1 MKFPSFFTIL
11 LWGNLLLI
19 GLILGLGFGYITHEV
34 NRHTTKV
41 SKQFQQQLLF
51 MVRDGLEESWHDAE
65 KLIEQYCRSYSKIPE
80 FRLTIVDAE
89 GGVLGDSEYPAE
101 KMERHHTEQH
111 PEIHAA
117 LAGQQSE
124 SLRFSRTKRIHYRY
138 IAVPVRF
145 EGNIVAVVRV
155 AFPVA
160 DLVRDQRNVFY
171 AVSTGFVLMLFTAI
185 VLSVFLSWIW
195 YKPLRLISSSARRI
209 AEGNFEPIPEL
220 PVSRELVQLI
230 DAINRMR
237 NTVAS
242 QLETISRQRE
252 RLQTI
257 LHHLPDAV
265 FALNSSDQVV
275 YYNESAKEMF
285 DLATPGNPVPIQHL
299 LRYTPVLD
307 FYFHDQEQGLAV
319 VVPKRVD
326 IKLRDRKCSL
336 ELEKINISGEND
348 QNEIAILLI
357 INDLTAITE
366 TNRMKID
373 FVANTSH
380 ELRTPLATI
389 RATLDNITDGVCD
402 TPDMFQ
408 TVVNILDRHV
418 SRLEA
423 LTDDL
428 LSLHDV
434 EQESA
439 PTRLEISTTGE
450 QKQLLE
456 DLFYPKAV
464 ERGIELIIEPDMPNR
479 PFLTDTK
486 RLGLVL
492 QNLVDNAIKFTQE
505 NGKVQIVFSFET
517 EKKLVIQCKD
527 TGCGIALEEQP
538 RIFERF
544 YRIKSGIR
552 VPGTGLGL
560 AIVKH
565 AVERLGGILTLVSQP
580 GQGCTFTVQI
590 PVQNVEDLPVDRTV
604 ENIYTL

>member
-11 LWGNLLLI
+11 LLGNLLLV
-19 GLILGLGFGYITHEV
+19 GLILGLGFWYITHEV
-34 NRHTTKV
+34 NRHTAEI

-51 MVRDGLEESWHDAE
+51 MVRDRLEESWNDSE
-65 KLIEQYCRSYSKIPE
+65 KIIEQYCRSYSKIPE

-89 GGVLGDSEYPAE
+89 GNVLGDSEYPAE
-101 KMERHHTEQH
+101 KMERHHTKQH
-111 PEIHAA
+111 PEIHTA
-117 LAGQQSE
+117 LTGQQSE
-124 SLRFSRTKRIHYRY
+124 SLRFSQTKRIHYRY
-138 IAVPVRF
+138 IATPVRWK
-145 EGNIVAVVRV
+145 ENIVAVVRV
-155 AFPVA
+155 AFPVT
-160 DLVRDQRNVFY
+160 DLVKDQRNIFY
-171 AVSTGFVLMLFTAI
+171 AVSTGFVLMLFTAV

-195 YKPLRLISSSARRI
+195 YKPLHLISSSARRI
-209 AEGNFEPIPEL
+209 AGGNFEPILEL

-237 NTVAS
+237 NTLTS
-242 QLETISRQRE
+242 QVDIISRQRE

-257 LHHLPDAV
+257 LCYLPDAV
-265 FALNSSDQVV
+265 FALNSSDHVV
-275 YYNESAKEMF
+275 YYNETAKEMF
-285 DLATPGNPVPIQHL
+285 DLTTPASPLTTPANPVPIQHL
-299 LRYTPVLD
+299 LRYTQILD

-336 ELEKINISGEND
+336 ELEKINVSGEND

-357 INDLTAITE
+357 INDLTTITE
-366 TNRMKID
+366 TNRMKTD

-389 RATLDNITDGVCD
+389 RATLDNIADGVCD
-402 TPDMFQ
+402 TPVMFQ
-408 TVVNILDRHV
+408 TVFKILDRHV

-434 EQESA
+434 EQESI
-439 PTRLEISTTGE
+439 PNRLETTTVNE

-456 DLFYPKAV
+456 DLFVPKAM
-464 ERGIELIIEPDMPNR
+464 EKGIELIIEPDMPDS
-479 PFLTDTK
+479 PFQTDTK

-492 QNLVDNAIKFTQE
+492 QNLVDNAIKFTPE
-505 NGKVQIVFSFET
+505 HGNVSLTFSFKT
-517 EKKLVIQCKD
+517 KQMLVIQCKD

-544 YRIKSGIR
+544 YRVKSGNGIR
-552 VPGTGLGL
+552 VSGTGLGL

-565 AVERLGGILTLVSQP
+565 AVERLNGTLTLVSQP
-580 GQGCTFTVQI
+580 DQGSTFTVQI
-590 PVQNVEDLPVDRTV
+590 PVFD
-604 ENIYTL
+604 

>member
-11 LWGNLLLI
+11 LCGNLLLI

-34 NRHTTKV
+34 NQHTTKI

-51 MVRDGLEESWHDAE
+51 MVRDGLEESWHDAP
-65 KLIEQYCRSYSKIPE
+65 KIIEQYCRSYSKIPE
-80 FRLTIVDAE
+80 FRLTIVDTE
-89 GGVLGDSEYPAE
+89 GNVLGDSEYPAE

-111 PEIHAA
+111 PEIHTA
-117 LAGQQSE
+117 LTGQQSE
-124 SLRFSRTKRIHYRY
+124 SLRFSQTKRIHYRY
-138 IAVPVRF
+138 LAVPVRF

-155 AFPVA
+155 AIPVT
-160 DLVRDQRNVFY
+160 DLVKDQRNFFY
-171 AVSTGFVLMLFTAI
+171 AVVTGFVLMLFTAI
-185 VLSVFLSWIW
+185 ILSVFLSWIW
-195 YKPLRLISSSARRI
+195 YKPLRLISSSAQRI
-209 AEGNFEPIPEL
+209 AEGNFEPILEL
-220 PVSRELVQLI
+220 SVSRELVQLI

-257 LHHLPDAV
+257 LRYLPDAV

-285 DLATPGNPVPIQHL
+285 ELATPGNPVPIQHL
-299 LRYTPVLD
+299 LRYTPILD
-307 FYFHDQEQGLAV
+307 FYFYDQEQDSAIA
-319 VVPKRVD
+319 VPKRVD
-326 IKLRDRKCSL
+326 IKLRERKCSL

-380 ELRTPLATI
+380 ELRTPLTTI
-389 RATLDNITDGVCD
+389 RATLDNITDGVCA
-402 TPDMFQ
+402 TPEMFQ
-408 TVVNILDRHV
+408 TVFKILDRHV

-434 EQESA
+434 EQESS
-439 PTRLEISTTGE
+439 PTRLEITTINE

-456 DLFYPKAV
+456 DLFFPKAV
-464 ERGIELIIEPDMPNR
+464 DKGIELIIEPDMPEC

-492 QNLVDNAIKFTQE
+492 QNLVDNAIKFTPE
-505 NGKVQIVFSFET
+505 HGNICLAFSFKT
-517 EKKLVIQCKD
+517 EQMLVIQCKD
-527 TGCGIALEEQP
+527 TGCGIALEEQS

-544 YRIKSGIR
+544 YRIKSGNGIR

-565 AVERLGGILTLVSQP
+565 AVERLGGTLTLVSQP

-590 PVQNVEDLPVDRTV
+590 PIKIVSE
-604 ENIYTL
+604 